1 MLDVMVYLPRNAWG
15 WVLLDVEKK
24 IETAALERII
34 SVAYGIEE
42 ASAHS
47 EGASK
52 RKRKRQNAINAP
64 KIVASIPPT
73 AGSSGDQLQMQCDP
87 VRRDKVCCHW
97 QPNGNGGRLI

>member
-1 MLDVMVYLPRNAWG
+1 MDDIKYPERSERMLDVMMYLPKNEWG

-24 IETAALERII
+24 IGTAALERII

-47 EGASK
+47 EAVSK
-52 RKRKRQNAINAP
+52 RKRKRQNAINTP

-73 AGSSGDQLQMQCDP
+73 AQSSGHQLKM
-87 VRRDKVCCHW
+87 
-97 QPNGNGGRLI
+97 